1 MRSASAEADNGEG
14 SRDVCV
20 LTLLDTHHHHIVQA
34 SGPRRR
40 CGTSGRNW
48 KKPATMYVHCR
59 VQPSCETFPPA
70 EPPPPSCPALYLASF
85 CAAVTPFD
93 PARSWTR

>member
-1 MRSASAEADNGEG
+1 MERAHVTF
-14 SRDVCV
+14 VCSHV
-20 LTLLDTHHHHIVQA
+20 LDTHHHHIVQA